1 MDFKTLTSNLLR
13 QSDIRQELKRLIG
26 KEVTVYIDR
35 PLGVKHPKFPDI
47 IYPVNY
53 GYIKEIKAADNE
65 YQDVYIIGTDEPLKI
80 CIGKVYAIVIR
91 ENDIEDKLIVVTN
104 DKEYNI
110 DEIEKYIN
118 FQEKYFK
125 HKIIK

>member
-1 MDFKTLTSNLLR
+1 MDFKTKTSNLLR

-35 PLGVKHPKFPDI
+35 PLGMKHPKFPDI

>member
-26 KEVTVYIDR
+26 KEVTVYVDR
-35 PLGVKHPKFPDI
+35 PLGMKHPKFPDI

-65 YQDVYIIGTDEPLKI
+65 YQDVYIIGNDEPLKI

-104 DKEYNI
+104 DKEYKI

>member
-35 PLGVKHPKFPDI
+35 PLGMKHPKFPDI

>member
-26 KEVTVYIDR
+26 KEVTVYVDR
-35 PLGVKHPKFPDI
+35 PLGMKHPKFPDI